1 MTGKNEMSPAK
12 GQGVVAARLQALGLT
27 LPVISQ
33 PIATYVPFV
42 RTGNLLFLSGQT
54 PRRVEGGYYTGTVG
68 REVTTDEAQ
77 GHARHVGLQLI
88 AVLQQATGNLDQ
100 VVRIVKVFG
109 MVNAAP
115 GFREQAKVIN
125 GCSDLL
131 VAVFGERGQHARS
144 AVGMGSLP
152 HDCTVEIELIA
163 EIE

>member
-1 MTGKNEMSPAK
+1 MTERNEVPSTTE
-12 GQGVVAARLQALGLT
+12 QGVVAARLQALGLI
-27 LPVISQ
+27 LPALPQ

-54 PRRVEGGYYTGTVG
+54 SRRPEGGYFTGTVG
-68 REVTTDEAQ
+68 RDVTTSEAH

-88 AVLQQATGNLDQ
+88 AVLQQAVGNLDQ

-131 VAVFGERGQHARS
+131 VAVFADRGQHARS

-163 EIE
+163 EII

>member
-1 MTGKNEMSPAK
+1 MEDVSTGT
-12 GQGVVAARLQALGLT
+12 VAARLRELGLT
-27 LPVISQ
+27 LPPLPQ
-33 PIATYVPFV
+33 PVATYVPFV

-54 PRRVEGGYYTGTVG
+54 PRRAEGGHFTGTVG
-68 REVTTDEAQ
+68 REVTTEEAAL
-77 GHARHVGLQLI
+77 HARQAGLQLI
-88 AVLQQATGNLDQ
+88 AVLQAATGDLDR

-131 VAVFGERGQHARS
+131 VSVFGASGQHARS

-152 HDCTVEIELIA
+152 HDCSVEVEMIA
-163 EIE
+163 EIA